1 MKNVWIYI
9 SLCIWFGTGV
19 GLAVSGI
26 FLTLVWTGHLTDLAL
41 VASSFR
47 ADDPNGGMVNQWM
60 LIIKKLSEFLFIA
73 SFICLML
80 GLLKVQKIKRL

>member
-9 SLCIWFGTGV
+9 SPCIWFGIGV
-19 GLAVSGI
+19 GLAVGGI
-26 FLTLVWTGHLTDLAL
+26 FLTLIWTGHFTDLAL

-47 ADDPNGGMVNQWM
+47 ADDSNGGMVKEWI
-60 LIIKKLSEFLFIA
+60 LIIKKLSEFSFIA
-73 SFICLML
+73 GFICLMV